1 MRNVKIRQACIIVL
15 YQQRQQENQ
24 NGQSKNCLKVEDR
37 KKDKVYTSLQQTW
50 WVERFGDKKNLGTH

>member
-24 NGQSKNCLKVEDR
+24 NGQRKNCLKVEDR
-37 KKDKVYTSLQQTW
+37 KGQTQKHHYGKHGGKIW
-50 WVERFGDKKNLGTH
+50 